1 MTAGKTGN
9 LKPLPLPE
17 WNAQPQDYLKRGPL
31 LFSAGRLRAG
41 AIGGNKNSHIL
52 LYGNQAMVE
61 QNPILVRRGKYLAL
75 EIDFVVVFGTASG
88 AYHIGGNVPQ
98 DNDTSIVPL

>member
-1 MTAGKTGN
+1 
-9 LKPLPLPE
+9 
-17 WNAQPQDYLKRGPL
+17 
-31 LFSAGRLRAG
+31 
-41 AIGGNKNSHIL
+41 
-52 LYGNQAMVE
+52 MVE